1 MYMIVLLYALTIARV
16 CGIMIGANFKKRE
29 ESIMD
34 LKKILHSLENCP
46 CGKQHTF
53 VTERVE
59 IESGLT
65 ARVGAILNEE
75 NFPKKVLVVS
85 DDNAMEAASGVMES
99 LCAAGF
105 DAKKL
110 IYSNMMYAKIEQVR
124 EVEALTADID
134 GIISVGTGSI
144 NDICRVAS
152 YRTGKKFCIFATA
165 PSMDGF
171 ASDTAPIIENNFKN
185 SFFVEQPS
193 VILADTKILAK
204 APLELKAAGFGDMV
218 AKYIGIAD
226 WQIANLLIDEYYC
239 PAIADITMQGVKK
252 VVELADKVSGEDEAA
267 AGNIMEG
274 LILSGLGMKLAKSSR
289 PASGAEHVVSHYWEC
304 YKLARGIWPEF
315 HGKKVGVASVLIN
328 RIYHNIADRVEDVN
342 PVVETPDWDHIRA
355 QYDESQHADLMKLN
369 NPSIMDKVDPARLKE
384 IWPEIRRIIKEVLP
398 TDEEMVRM
406 MKAAGAPIDPA
417 DVHVDEELLQK
428 GLRYHAYMRY
438 RILLTRL
445 LPCLGLDV
453 MDFVK

>member
-1 MYMIVLLYALTIARV
+1 
-16 CGIMIGANFKKRE
+16 
-29 ESIMD
+29 MD

-65 ARVGAILNEE
+65 AKVGKILCEE

-85 DDNAMEAASGVMES
+85 DDNALNAADGVLES
-99 LCAAGF
+99 LTDAGF
-105 DAKKL
+105 ELKKL
-110 IYSNMMYAKIEQVR
+110 VYSNMMYAKIEQVR
-124 EVEALTADID
+124 EVEALTADVD

-239 PAIADITMQGVKK
+239 PAVADITMQGVQK
-252 VVELADKVSGEDEAA
+252 VVDLADKVSGEDEAA
-267 AGNIMEG
+267 AGSIMEG

-289 PASGAEHVVSHYWEC
+289 PASGAEHVVSHYLEC

-315 HGKKVGVASVLIN
+315 HGKKVGVATVLIN
-328 RIYHNIADRVEDVN
+328 RIYHNIADRVEDVD
-342 PVVETPDWDHIRA
+342 PVVDTPDWDDIKA
-355 QYDESQHADLMKLN
+355 AFDETQIPELMKLN
-369 NPSIMDKVDPARLKE
+369 NPSIMDKVDPARLKA
-384 IWPEIRRIIKEVLP
+384 IWPEVRRIIKEVLP
-398 TDEEMVRM
+398 SDEALMKM
-406 MKAAGAPIDPA
+406 MKAAGAATEPE
-417 DVHVDEELLQK
+417 DVHVSPELLEK
-428 GLRYHAYMRY
+428 ALKYHPYMRY

-453 MDFVK
+453 MDFVN

>member
-1 MYMIVLLYALTIARV
+1 
-16 CGIMIGANFKKRE
+16 
-29 ESIMD
+29 MD

-65 ARVGAILNEE
+65 AKVGKILCEE

-85 DDNAMEAASGVMES
+85 DDNALNAADGVLES
-99 LCAAGF
+99 LTDAGF
-105 DAKKL
+105 ELKKL
-110 IYSNMMYAKIEQVR
+110 VYSNMMYAKIEQVR
-124 EVEALTADID
+124 EVEALTADVD

-239 PAIADITMQGVKK
+239 PAVADITMQGVQK
-252 VVELADKVSGEDEAA
+252 VVDLADKVSGEDEAA
-267 AGNIMEG
+267 AGSIMEG

-289 PASGAEHVVSHYWEC
+289 PASGAEHVVSHYLEC

-315 HGKKVGVASVLIN
+315 HGKKVGVATVLIN
-328 RIYHNIADRVEDVN
+328 RIYHNIADRVEDVD
-342 PVVETPDWDHIRA
+342 PVVDTPDWDDIKA
-355 QYDESQHADLMKLN
+355 AFDETQIPELMKLN
-369 NPSIMDKVDPARLKE
+369 NPSIMDKVDPARLKA
-384 IWPEIRRIIKEVLP
+384 IWPEVRRIIKEILP
-398 TDEEMVRM
+398 SDEALMKM
-406 MKAAGAPIDPA
+406 MKAAGAATEPE
-417 DVHVDEELLQK
+417 DVHVSPELLEK
-428 GLRYHAYMRY
+428 ALKYHPYMRY

-453 MDFVK
+453 MDFVN